1 MSVSVTFTVA
11 GAQAS
16 ALKERI
22 KKEAT
27 ERGISVSEWI
37 TEACAEYLRHQKS
50 NGVLEGTVE

>member
-11 GAQAS
+11 GAQAA

-27 ERGISVSEWI
+27 DRGISVSEWI
-37 TEACAEYLRHQKS
+37 TEACAEYLRSQNSGK
-50 NGVLEGTVE
+50 VMEGTAE